1 MTELQPGILR
11 DIKLVRRIIEWM
23 EVVHRGGEQQVR
35 DFIHTVYGGRPSE
48 GYINEKCE
56 KIEVAGVWHWMGSL
70 DSTNLHRFYN
80 LIINED
86 PTEWWEGYHEAQ
98 DRMVCNG
105 PTPEDLGAEP
115 REPHEA
121 HFPASEPYEHD
132 GRDRHGM
139 RHRDED
145 A

>member
-1 MTELQPGILR
+1 MTKPQLTLVLLNKIVELYEDWEEEARYSMADEESHWDRVKHYRPIAAWAKHQISAR
-11 DIKLVRRIIEWM
+11 EASAMAKRITKKFN
-23 EVVHRGGEQQVR
+23 GG
-35 DFIHTVYGGRPSE
+35 
-48 GYINEKCE
+48 
-56 KIEVAGVWHWMGSL
+56 
-70 DSTNLHRFYN
+70 
-80 LIINED
+80 
-86 PTEWWEGYHEAQ
+86 
-98 DRMVCNG
+98 G